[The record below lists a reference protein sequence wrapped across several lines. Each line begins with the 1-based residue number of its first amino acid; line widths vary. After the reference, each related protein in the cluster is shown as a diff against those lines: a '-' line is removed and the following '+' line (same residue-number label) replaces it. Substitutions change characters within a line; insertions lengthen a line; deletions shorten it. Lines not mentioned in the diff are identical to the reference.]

1 MKQKTMINFLLASSM
16 LLVFSG
22 IAQAGGDAAAGK
34 EKNSMCIGCHGIDG
48 YRTAFPSAY
57 HVPKI
62 GGQHEEY
69 LVKSLQG
76 YRDGTRS
83 HPSMTALAKSLSDQ
97 DIKDLA
103 AFYANN

>member
-1 MKQKTMINFLLASSM
+1 MKQKLMVGILLATSM
-16 LLVFSG
+16 LFAFSG
-22 IAQAGGDAAAGK
+22 IAQAGDAAAGK
-34 EKNSMCIGCHGIDG
+34 EKNSMCVGCHGIEG
-48 YRTAFPSAY
+48 YRTAFPEAY

-62 GGQHEEY
+62 GGQHAEY
-69 LVKSLQG
+69 LIKALEG

-83 HPSMTALAKSLSDQ
+83 HPSMTALAKTLSDQ

>member
-1 MKQKTMINFLLASSM
+1 MKQKLMVSILLATSM
-16 LLVFSG
+16 LFAFSG
-22 IAQAGGDAAAGK
+22 IVQAGDAAAGK
-34 EKNSMCIGCHGIDG
+34 EKNSMCVGCHGIEG
-48 YRTAFPSAY
+48 YRTAFPEAY

-62 GGQHEEY
+62 GGQHAEY
-69 LVKSLQG
+69 LIKALEG

-83 HPSMTALAKSLSDQ
+83 HPSMTALAKTLTEQ

>member
-1 MKQKTMINFLLASSM
+1 MKQKTMINLLLASSM

-22 IAQAGGDAAAGK
+22 MAQAGDATAGE

-48 YRTAFPSAY
+48 YRTAFPTAY

-69 LVKSLQG
+69 LVKSLEG

-83 HPSMTALAKSLSDQ
+83 HPSMTGLAKSLSDQ

-103 AFYANN
+103 AFYAGN

>member
-1 MKQKTMINFLLASSM
+1 MKQKLMVGILLATSM
-16 LLVFSG
+16 LFAFSS
-22 IAQAGGDAAAGK
+22 IAQAGDAAAGK
-34 EKNSMCIGCHGIDG
+34 EKNSMCVGCHGIEG
-48 YRTAFPSAY
+48 YRTAFPEAY

-62 GGQHEEY
+62 GGQHAEY
-69 LVKSLQG
+69 LIKALEG

-83 HPSMTALAKSLSDQ
+83 HPSMTALAKTLSDQ

>member
-1 MKQKTMINFLLASSM
+1 MKQKLMVSILLATSM
-16 LLVFSG
+16 LFAFSG
-22 IAQAGGDAAAGK
+22 IAQAGDAAAGK
-34 EKNSMCIGCHGIDG
+34 EKNSMCVGCHGIEG
-48 YRTAFPSAY
+48 YRTAFPEAY

-62 GGQHEEY
+62 GGQHAEY
-69 LVKSLQG
+69 LIKALEG

-83 HPSMTALAKSLSDQ
+83 HPSMTALAKTLSDQ

>member
-1 MKQKTMINFLLASSM
+1 
-16 LLVFSG
+16 
-22 IAQAGGDAAAGK
+22 
-34 EKNSMCIGCHGIDG
+34 MCVGCHGIEG
-48 YRTAFPSAY
+48 YRTAFPEAY

-62 GGQHEEY
+62 GGQHAEY
-69 LVKSLQG
+69 LIKALEG

-83 HPSMTALAKSLSDQ
+83 HPSMTALAKTLTEQ

>member
-1 MKQKTMINFLLASSM
+1 MKQKIKVSLLLAAGM
-16 LLVFSG
+16 LFAFSG
-22 IAQAGGDAAAGK
+22 IAQAGDAAAGK
-34 EKNSMCIGCHGIDG
+34 EINSMCIGCHGIDG
-48 YRTAFPSAY
+48 YRTAFPTAY

-62 GGQHEEY
+62 GGQHAEY
-69 LVKSLQG
+69 LVKSLEG

-97 DIKDLA
+97 EIKDLA

>member
-1 MKQKTMINFLLASSM
+1 MKQKLMVSLLLATSM
-16 LLVFSG
+16 LFAFSG
-22 IAQAGGDAAAGK
+22 IAQAGDAAAG
-34 EKNSMCIGCHGIDG
+34 EAKNSMCVGCHGIDG
-48 YRTAFPSAY
+48 YRTAFPEAY

-62 GGQHEEY
+62 GGQHVEY
-69 LVKSLQG
+69 LIKALEG

-83 HPSMTALAKSLSDQ
+83 HPSMTALAKTLSDQ

>member
-1 MKQKTMINFLLASSM
+1 MKQKTMINLLLASSM

-22 IAQAGGDAAAGK
+22 IAQAGDAAVGK

-57 HVPKI
+57 NVPKI

-69 LVKSLQG
+69 LIKSLEG

-83 HPSMTALAKSLSDQ
+83 HPSMTGLAKSLSDQ

>member
-1 MKQKTMINFLLASSM
+1 MKQKLMVSILLATSM
-16 LLVFSG
+16 LFAFSG
-22 IAQAGGDAAAGK
+22 IAQAGDAAAGK
-34 EKNSMCIGCHGIDG
+34 EKNSMCVGCHGIEG
-48 YRTAFPSAY
+48 YRTAFPETY

-62 GGQHEEY
+62 GGQHAEY
-69 LVKSLQG
+69 LIKALEG

-83 HPSMTALAKSLSDQ
+83 HPSMTALAKTLSDQ

>member
-1 MKQKTMINFLLASSM
+1 MKQKRMIKLLLASSM
-16 LLVFSG
+16 LFVFSSV
-22 IAQAGGDAAAGK
+22 AQAEGDAAAGE
-34 EKNSMCIGCHGIDG
+34 EKNSMCIGCHGIEG
-48 YRTAFPSAY
+48 YRTAFPTTY

-62 GGQHEEY
+62 GGQHAEY
-69 LVKSLQG
+69 LIKALEG

-103 AFYANN
+103 AYYADN

>member
-1 MKQKTMINFLLASSM
+1 MKQKTMINLLLASSM

-22 IAQAGGDAAAGK
+22 MAQAGDAAAGK

-48 YRTAFPSAY
+48 YRTAFPTAY

-62 GGQHEEY
+62 GGQHAEY
-69 LVKSLQG
+69 LVKSLEG

-83 HPSMTALAKSLSDQ
+83 HPSMTGLAKSLSDQ

-103 AFYANN
+103 AFYAGN

>member
-1 MKQKTMINFLLASSM
+1 MKQKLMVSILLATSM
-16 LLVFSG
+16 LFAFSG
-22 IAQAGGDAAAGK
+22 IAKAGDAAAGK
-34 EKNSMCIGCHGIDG
+34 EKNSMCVGCHGIEG
-48 YRTAFPSAY
+48 YRTAFPEAY

-62 GGQHEEY
+62 GGQHAEY
-69 LVKSLQG
+69 LIKALEG

-83 HPSMTALAKSLSDQ
+83 HPSMTALAKTLSDQ